1 MGQSAAGT
9 ATPIKVRSGPRT
21 ITLAANTEVGIPL
34 ADGCATAT
42 KILAGR
48 ATIETFKPCKEAKMT
63 DVDYPW
69 DAIERFFEARQE
81 VNAAMRVY
89 IESRG
94 LPVPEQ
100 DFFTVAYDK
109 ELAKKVMSRV
119 VWPFRIFH

>member
-1 MGQSAAGT
+1 
-9 ATPIKVRSGPRT
+9 
-21 ITLAANTEVGIPL
+21 
-34 ADGCATAT
+34 
-42 KILAGR
+42 
-48 ATIETFKPCKEAKMT
+48 MT